1 MYICPS
7 RNSHCMGKLELVLE
21 TEKVSMYSPKFDGE
35 TLNEF
40 EKFLVANRSHTHPQ
54 LVKFFGAILSVI
66 EKIGET
72 GAYER
77 YFRPEGG
84 NVKAVPTYI
93 DMPRIDKNVGKM
105 RLYCL
110 RLSERM
116 LVLGGGAVTTSQRY
130 EDDPVILTIIGEL
143 KDIEAQIKRIV
154 NQIDTDPDD
163 FVSLKRIVESIVI

>member
-1 MYICPS
+1 
-7 RNSHCMGKLELVLE
+7 
-21 TEKVSMYSPKFDGE
+21 
-35 TLNEF
+35 
-40 EKFLVANRSHTHPQ
+40 
-54 LVKFFGAILSVI
+54 
-66 EKIGET
+66 
-72 GAYER
+72 
-77 YFRPEGG
+77 
-84 NVKAVPTYI
+84 
-93 DMPRIDKNVGKM
+93 M

-163 FVSLKRIVESIVI
+163 FVYVAPRLALVVVYFVARCRGHA